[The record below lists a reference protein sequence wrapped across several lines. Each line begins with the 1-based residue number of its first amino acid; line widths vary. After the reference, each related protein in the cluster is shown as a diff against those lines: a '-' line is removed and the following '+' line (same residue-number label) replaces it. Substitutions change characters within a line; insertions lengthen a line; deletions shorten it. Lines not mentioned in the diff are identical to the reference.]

1 MINYLKNKYAI
12 SDSGAK
18 NLLKGILSCTFTN
31 IGLMF
36 PVGIIY
42 LLLEEC
48 LKNDFQ
54 TNIYLDF
61 KFYFLIS
68 LGVFFVIGVLEYIQY
83 NNTFLTSYVESA
95 NMRIVL
101 AEKIR
106 KLPLSFFE
114 RKNLS
119 DLTTRIM
126 ADCQGIETALS
137 HYIPEF
143 IGAIISLI
151 LVGIG
156 LTALNLKMAMAL
168 LWVVPV
174 SFVIMILSKLV
185 QDRYNLKN
193 IKLKLEQADMIQE
206 YLENIKEIKTNLMK
220 KEYLTK
226 LDSKLKATEKGT
238 INSEFLTGV
247 FIIFS
252 QSFLKLGIAS
262 TMLYGIKLLINKEI
276 DLLTYIVFL
285 IAASRIFDPLY
296 TVFTNMSA
304 IYATKLKANRMKEI
318 EKFKVQI
325 GNKKINFENLNI
337 LVKNVSF
344 SYKSDGNR
352 VIKNM
357 NFIARQGEVTA
368 LVGHSGCGKTTLAK
382 LISRFWDV
390 DSGKIYIGENDIS
403 NIDAEKLLEL
413 FSIVFQNV
421 NLFNNTIM
429 ENIRIGKKDASDDEV
444 IKASK
449 AANCHGF
456 IMKLKYG
463 YGTVIGENG
472 SHLSGGERQRISI
485 ARAILK
491 DSPIVLLDEA
501 TSSLDVDNETLVQN
515 AISKLIKNKTVLIIA
530 HRLRTIVNADKI
542 LVMEQGLLKEQGT
555 HKELIKLNGVY
566 KKMYEMQEKSS
577 LWKI

>member
-1 MINYLKNKYAI
+1 MIDYLKNKFAI
-12 SDSGAK
+12 SSYGAK

-36 PVGIIY
+36 PVGIVY

-48 LKNDFQ
+48 LKNNFKI
-54 TNIYLDF
+54 NIFLNF
-61 KFYFLIS
+61 KFYFFIS
-68 LGVFFVIGVLEYIQY
+68 LGVFILIGFLEYLQY

-95 NMRIVL
+95 NIRIVL

-143 IGAIISLI
+143 IGAIISLVI
-151 LVGIG
+151 VAIG
-156 LTALNLKMAMAL
+156 LIVFNLKMALAL
-168 LWVVPV
+168 LWVIPV
-174 SFVIMILSKLV
+174 SFIVMILSKLV
-185 QDRYNLKN
+185 QDKYNLKN

-206 YLENIKEIKTNLMK
+206 YIENIKEIKTNSIK
-220 KEYLTK
+220 KEYLEK
-226 LDSKLKATEKGT
+226 LDEKLKETEKGT
-238 INSEFLTGV
+238 IISEVLTGV
-247 FIIFS
+247 FIVFS

-262 TMLYGIKLLINKEI
+262 TMLYGIKLLINQEI

-304 IYATKLKANRMKEI
+304 IYATKLKIDRMKEI
-318 EKFKVQI
+318 EKVKVQT
-325 GNKKINFENLNI
+325 GKQEINYKNLNI
-337 LVKNVSF
+337 EVQNVNF
-344 SYKSDGNR
+344 SYEKGGNK
-352 VIKNM
+352 VINNM
-357 NFIARQGEVTA
+357 NFIAHQGEVTA
-368 LVGHSGCGKTTLAK
+368 LVGHSGCGKTTLIK

-390 DSGKIYIGENDIS
+390 DAGKIYIGGNNIS
-403 NIDAEKLLEL
+403 NIDAEKLLGL

-429 ENIRIGKKDASDDEV
+429 ENIRIGKKNATDEEV

-449 AANCHGF
+449 VANCHKF
-456 IMKLKYG
+456 IVKLKNG
-463 YGTVIGENG
+463 YNTVIGENG

-501 TSSLDVDNETLVQN
+501 TSSLDVDNETLVQS

-530 HRLRTIVNADKI
+530 HRMRTIVNADKI
-542 LVMEQGLLKEQGT
+542 LVLDKGELKEQGN
-555 HKELIKLNGVY
+555 HNELIKLNGIY
-566 KKMYEMQEKSS
+566 KKMYEMQEKRSS
-577 LWKI
+577 